1 MAFSSVPTL
10 IFGSTFTS
18 TATNFTVPL
27 SAFAELTSAEV
38 NASTGDS
45 RKIIYGMLE
54 RFYTYYNGLAAEDRP
69 AKMTLSKT
77 TSGLNASNEVTVNYG
92 SQFTIGGSLDV
103 VAE

>member
-1 MAFSSVPTL
+1 
-10 IFGSTFTS
+10 
-18 TATNFTVPL
+18 
-27 SAFAELTSAEV
+27 
-38 NASTGDS
+38 
-45 RKIIYGMLE
+45 MLE
-54 RFYTYYNGLAAEDRP
+54 RFYAYYNALAAEDRP

>member
-18 TATNFTVPL
+18 TSTNFTVPL

-45 RKIIYGMLE
+45 RKIIYGMLKA
-54 RFYTYYNGLAAEDRP
+54 FYAYYNSLAAGDRP
-69 AKMTLSKT
+69 GKMVLSKT
-77 TSGLNASNEVTVNYG
+77 SSGLNENNEFTVNYG

-103 VAE
+103 VSE

>member
-54 RFYTYYNGLAAEDRP
+54 RFYAYYNGLAAEDRP

-77 TSGLNASNEVTVNYG
+77 NSALNASNQVTTDY
-92 SQFTIGGSLDV
+92 SARFIIGGSLDV